1 MPCKCS
7 TLWGEAE
14 GIPLGLM
21 SFSLVEIQGESL
33 SLPKEHHL
41 QACDLDVLGGWLVL
55 GRAPGAS
62 SSSLVACLDLQKL
75 FVSLYL
81 LICKMGLILIT
92 AMEGRTHWFV
102 WIPKF
107 TFKKH
112 FEDAK
117 LSPKAWRCC
126 KCVWYEVLPSYISGW
141 AVTTGP
147 LKASDSA
154 AECWAPACTSLA
166 LDHVFFFSE
175 EVMTCLRLHTKTSV
189 GVLLCCSVQLIG
201 RSVCACVHVW

>member
-21 SFSLVEIQGESL
+21 SFFLVEIQGESL

-41 QACDLDVLGGWLVL
+41 QACDLDVLSGWLVL
-55 GRAPGAS
+55 GREPGAS
-62 SSSLVACLDLQKL
+62 SSSLVACLDLPKL

-126 KCVWYEVLPSYISGW
+126 KCVWQEVLLSYISGW
-141 AVTTGP
+141 PVNTGL
-147 LKASDSA
+147 LKASDSGQNVEPQLVLHLLLIMFSFSLRKSWLVLDYTPRLLLEFYFA
-154 AECWAPACTSLA
+154 ALSSW
-166 LDHVFFFSE
+166 
-175 EVMTCLRLHTKTSV
+175 
-189 GVLLCCSVQLIG
+189 
-201 RSVCACVHVW
+201 

>member
-7 TLWGEAE
+7 ALWGEAG

-41 QACDLDVLGGWLVL
+41 QACDSDVLGGWLVL

-92 AMEGRTHWFV
+92 AMEGRTHRLYGF
-102 WIPKF
+102 
-107 TFKKH
+107 
-112 FEDAK
+112 
-117 LSPKAWRCC
+117 LNSPSRSTLKMRNCLQRLGGVVNVCDTRCC
-126 KCVWYEVLPSYISGW
+126 HL
-141 AVTTGP
+141 
-147 LKASDSA
+147 
-154 AECWAPACTSLA
+154 TSLVGLWPPGRWRLQILRQSVEPQLA
-166 LDHVFFFSE
+166 LPLLLIMFSFS
-175 EVMTCLRLHTKTSV
+175 LRKSWL
-189 GVLLCCSVQLIG
+189 VLDYTQRLLLEFCFAALSN
-201 RSVCACVHVW
+201 W

>member
-126 KCVWYEVLPSYISGW
+126 KCVWYEVLPSYISVGLW
-141 AVTTGP
+141 PPGRWRLQILRRSVEP
-147 LKASDSA
+147 Q
-154 AECWAPACTSLA
+154 LA
-166 LDHVFFFSE
+166 LPLLLIMFSFS
-175 EVMTCLRLHTKTSV
+175 LRKSWL
-189 GVLLCCSVQLIG
+189 VLDYTPRLLLEFCFAALSN
-201 RSVCACVHVW
+201 W

>member
-126 KCVWYEVLPSYISGW
+126 KCVWYEVLPSYISVGLW
-141 AVTTGP
+141 PPGRWRLQILRWSVEP
-147 LKASDSA
+147 Q
-154 AECWAPACTSLA
+154 LA
-166 LDHVFFFSE
+166 LPLLLIMFSFS
-175 EVMTCLRLHTKTSV
+175 LRKSWL
-189 GVLLCCSVQLIG
+189 VLDYTPRLLLEFCFAALSN
-201 RSVCACVHVW
+201 W